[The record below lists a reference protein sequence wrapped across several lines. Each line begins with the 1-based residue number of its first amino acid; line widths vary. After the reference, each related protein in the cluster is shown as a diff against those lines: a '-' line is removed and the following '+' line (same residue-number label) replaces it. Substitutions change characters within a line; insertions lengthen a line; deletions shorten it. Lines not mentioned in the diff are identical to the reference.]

1 MFDLNELDDN
11 IIRGER
17 NYEVKWII
25 FLFFIK
31 FCDYLNVIVL
41 RLVKDVKYKF
51 KDIKFEEIGEKY
63 GIEVELKYL
72 IKCEKDVLRF
82 LNIKDIDDQW
92 FLKNVERLYWLLI
105 KDDIDNNYEKLI
117 KKGDEFIMV
126 IWYYE

>member
-17 NYEVKWII
+17 NYEIKWII

-105 KDDIDNNYEKLI
+105 KYDIDNNCEKLI
-117 KKGDEFIMV
+117 EKGDEFIMV

>member
-1 MFDLNELDDN
+1 MNQM
-11 IIRGER
+11 IIILE
-17 NYEVKWII
+17 
-25 FLFFIK
+25 
-31 FCDYLNVIVL
+31 VIVL

-92 FLKNVERLYWLLI
+92 FLKYVERLYWLLI

>member
-63 GIEVELKYL
+63 GIEVELRYL

-82 LNIKDIDDQW
+82 LNIKDIDD
-92 FLKNVERLYWLLI
+92 
-105 KDDIDNNYEKLI
+105 
-117 KKGDEFIMV
+117 
-126 IWYYE
+126 

>member
-105 KDDIDNNYEKLI
+105 KYDIDNNCEKLI
-117 KKGDEFIMV
+117 EKGDEFIMV